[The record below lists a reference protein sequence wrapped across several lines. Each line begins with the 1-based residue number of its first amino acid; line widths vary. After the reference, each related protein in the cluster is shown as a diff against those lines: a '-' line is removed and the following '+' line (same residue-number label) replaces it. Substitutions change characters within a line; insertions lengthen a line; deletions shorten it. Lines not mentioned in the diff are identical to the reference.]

1 MAMLGSVRG
10 AVLVSLLLLAGVGR
24 ADPAS
29 GYFELGVDYLKK
41 AFFQRAID
49 AFGESLLLEPGQGVP
64 LVFAGIAASCDG
76 RPTRLCARAIRVA
89 YRRLPANTVLR
100 LNLQELLP
108 HARSRSMVERDFL
121 RRARRARTLSEQR
134 DALTV
139 AAFFQLHQPGENGA
153 VHPSTALD
161 ALRKHFPEDA
171 WSKARCVER
180 KAAKRPAARTG
191 ALTGGASAST
201 RSR

>member
-1 MAMLGSVRG
+1 MRG

-41 AFFQRAID
+41 GFFQRAID
-49 AFGESLLLEPGQGVP
+49 AFGESLMFEPGQGVP

-76 RPTRLCARAIRVA
+76 QPTRLCARAIRVA
-89 YRRLPANTVLR
+89 YRRLPENTVLR

-108 HARSRSMVERDFL
+108 HPRSRSMVEREFL
-121 RRARRARTLSEQR
+121 RRAKRARTLPEQR

-139 AAFFQLHQPGENGA
+139 AAFFRMHQPGANAAREPA
-153 VHPSTALD
+153 AALD
-161 ALRKHFPEDA
+161 ALRKQFPDDA
-171 WSKARCVER
+171 WAGARHAER
-180 KAAKRPAARTG
+180 KQTELPAARTG
-191 ALTGGASAST
+191 ALTDGFTASA